1 MEIYKQS
8 TNSHVQKSET
18 WIFNKQIRYDLGWS
32 HLINPRDS
40 YHVII
45 LTYTGS
51 ITWDKPDK
59 SVIIINITILAV
71 VPYLDFLSCGS
82 FIVWIKRFPRSTL
95 KCYFDPFLYLGKP
108 SFVIELYVSG
118 RDFFLEI
125 ASDAMHLY
133 GGHLWSSNI
142 RTRRPLYQVV
152 RIWSFL
158 DSTRIKICWSLVFSF
173 HGLPFLVFT
182 YLNKT
187 SIVSAV
193 FPWSSGSCNFWKW

>member
-71 VPYLDFLSCGS
+71 APYWDFLSCGS

-95 KCYFDPFLYLGKP
+95 KCYFDPFVYHERP
-108 SFVIELYVSG
+108 SYVTESYVSG
-118 RDFFLEI
+118 RELFYFWWKWR
-125 ASDAMHLY
+125 LY
-133 GGHLWSSNI
+133 WDGYYLWSSNI
-142 RTRRPLYQVV
+142 RTKRPLYRMVC
-152 RIWSFL
+152 RIIW
-158 DSTRIKICWSLVFSF
+158 
-173 HGLPFLVFT
+173 
-182 YLNKT
+182 T
-187 SIVSAV
+187 SDSAV
-193 FPWSSGSCNFWKW
+193 R